1 VWRWLRLGR
10 LRRAPQLDPVLI
22 HLYALSLQ
30 HAEDPDHGHSLA
42 VLRTMS
48 PRDADIAGALAG
60 LETRGLAQ
68 QTAGGLW
75 APTEF
80 GRREASRALEREAGR
95 GMSAAL
101 EILLVAVVTAVAA
114 ALPGT
119 FLVLRR
125 LAMVS
130 DAISHAILPGIVM
143 AFLLTGDLGSPLLVA
158 GAAATGV
165 LTWR

>member
-1 VWRWLRLGR
+1 VALAAAIGALCGAAGAVASSLLPRLPTGPTIVLLLSGVVVVSLLVAPGRGLVWRWLRLGR

-80 GRREASRALEREAGR
+80 GRREASRALEREG
-95 GMSAAL
+95 G
-101 EILLVAVVTAVAA
+101 E
-114 ALPGT
+114 
-119 FLVLRR
+119 
-125 LAMVS
+125 
-130 DAISHAILPGIVM
+130 
-143 AFLLTGDLGSPLLVA
+143 
-158 GAAATGV
+158 GA
-165 LTWR
+165 